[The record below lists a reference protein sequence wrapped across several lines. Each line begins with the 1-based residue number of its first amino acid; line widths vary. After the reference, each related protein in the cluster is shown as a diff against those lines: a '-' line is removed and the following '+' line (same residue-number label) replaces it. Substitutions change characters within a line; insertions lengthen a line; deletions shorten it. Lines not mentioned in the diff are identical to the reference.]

1 MKLCFVV
8 DARSPTVRSWIS
20 HFTGAGHQVHV
31 ISTYPCGPDAVPGA
45 SLDVV
50 PVAFSMLAESSDGG
64 AGESTG
70 PKSSPARLLAGMPRG
85 SLWSPVSKLRHWL
98 GPLDVYRYAPRVRK
112 IVARVG
118 PDLVHAMRVPF
129 EGLLAAEALRPVETP
144 LLISIW
150 GNDFT
155 FHADRFPLVA
165 WMTRRA
171 MKRADALNT
180 ECRFNLRLAR
190 TLGFSPKKP
199 WTALPGGGGIRPDL
213 FGPVADHKPLP
224 AGWEIPRGATVVL
237 NPRGYQRHVRNDTFL
252 RSIPSI
258 SAARPDTVFV
268 AVGMEADR
276 TAQRW
281 VRRLGI
287 EPIVRLLPRV
297 SQEEMARLFRL
308 ADITVSPSEHDGT
321 PNTLLEGMASGAFPV
336 AGDIEP
342 IREWI
347 EHGVNGLLCDPSSPE
362 SLAKA
367 VVDALEN
374 TELRRQARVRNH
386 ELVAQRADY
395 NKVMASAEEFY
406 ARVIQRAGA
415 PAQEVKAPEVV

>member
-1 MKLCFVV
+1 MF
-8 DARSPTVRSWIS
+8 
-20 HFTGAGHQVHV
+20 
-31 ISTYPCGPDAVPGA
+31 
-45 SLDVV
+45 
-50 PVAFSMLAESSDGG
+50 AESSDGG

-224 AGWEIPRGATVVL
+224 ARWEIPRGATVVL

>member
-50 PVAFSMLAESSDGG
+50 PVAFSMLAESPDGG
-64 AGESTG
+64 AGEGTG

-85 SLWSPVSKLRHWL
+85 SLWSPASKLRHWL
-98 GPLDVYRYAPRVRK
+98 GPLDVYRHAPRVRK
-112 IVARVG
+112 IVERVG

-171 MKRADALNT
+171 VKRADALNA
-180 ECRFNLRLAR
+180 ECLFNLRLAR
-190 TLGFSPKKP
+190 TWGFSPKKP

-224 AGWEIPRGATVVL
+224 ARWEIPRGATVVL

-297 SQEEMARLFRL
+297 SQEEMAASLPPRGHNRL
-308 ADITVSPSEHDGT
+308 S
-321 PNTLLEGMASGAFPV
+321 
-336 AGDIEP
+336 
-342 IREWI
+342 
-347 EHGVNGLLCDPSSPE
+347 
-362 SLAKA
+362 
-367 VVDALEN
+367 
-374 TELRRQARVRNH
+374 
-386 ELVAQRADY
+386 QRARW
-395 NKVMASAEEFY
+395 NA
-406 ARVIQRAGA
+406 
-415 PAQEVKAPEVV
+415 